1 MYLQHYRLKVK
12 PFEINPDPK
21 FLWLGEKHKEALAS
35 LEYGIRENKGFMLLT
50 GDYGT
55 GKTTIVNAM
64 ANSLKDNIIFA
75 QISDPPT
82 DELDFFNVAAEVL
95 QMDKTFDTKGDFLT
109 HFSRYLKNAY
119 NKNKEV
125 VLVIEEV
132 QRTGHELIEQIRLLS
147 NIEKPSKKLITLI
160 FVGQN
165 EFKDT
170 LKKNKALRQRFTIIY
185 HIDPLTKAETE
196 QYIMHR
202 LSVAGSKDIIFSPG
216 AIDGI
221 FTFSEGIPRLINTI
235 CDLSLLTGYSTGEI
249 IIDSEIIRECAENF
263 RLLDQSGTNEIEF
276 KKKKLNATSENRNIA
291 FRSKPAARKKAV
303 LTSVAMIILASVIG
317 YFLVDG
323 ETNPS
328 FNDIQNFLKNE
339 IAHFTDWN
347 PNAAIQKPDNIL
359 MNQGGSD
366 KSVEETVVPGN
377 SKAVRFK
384 QSDKLQSPKKELNR
398 ALTELKT
405 TKARVTNLEKVA
417 LERKQLLI
425 QNEEKLIKLTKE
437 LEQEKKNKDI
447 LQDKLSSKAVAVSDL
462 QGEIESLKSDVLR
475 YEDEIKNSKKVIQ
488 TLQGQLVDEEMPKT
502 SQVSAPVIVEM
513 LEVKPEEGAGDQAE
527 AETPDP
533 ADIID
538 WVIKKK
544 SE

>member
-75 QISDPPT
+75 QISVPPK

-95 QMDKTFDTKGDFLT
+95 QMDKTFDTKGDFLI

-119 NKNKEV
+119 NENKKV

-185 HIDPLTKAETE
+185 HIEPLTKAETE

-202 LSVAGSKDIIFSPG
+202 LSVAGSEDIIFSPG

-221 FTFSEGIPRLINTI
+221 YTFSEGIPRLINTI
-235 CDLSLLTGYSTGEI
+235 CDLSLLTGYSNGEI

-276 KKKKLNATSENRNIA
+276 KKNKRNATNKNRNIA
-291 FRSKPAARKKAV
+291 ARSNPAARKKAV
-303 LTSVAMIILASVIG
+303 LTSVAVIILAIVIG

-323 ETNPS
+323 ENNPS
-328 FNDIQNFLKNE
+328 FTDIQNFLKNE

-347 PNAAIQKPDNIL
+347 PSAAIQKPDNIL
-359 MNQGGSD
+359 MNQGGSE
-366 KSVEETVVPGN
+366 KSVENKVVPGN
-377 SKAVRFK
+377 TKAVGFK
-384 QSDKLQSPKKELNR
+384 QPDKVQSPKKELNR

-405 TKARVTNLEKVA
+405 TKAKVTNLEKVA

-447 LQDKLSSKAVAVSDL
+447 LQAELSSKAVAVSDL
-462 QGEIESLKSDVLR
+462 QGKIESLKSDVIR

-488 TLQGQLVDEEMPKT
+488 TLQGQLVDEEIPKT

-513 LEVKPEEGAGDQAE
+513 PEVKPEKGAGDQAE
-527 AETPDP
+527 TETPDP